1 MKLINIG
8 SNKDEQLNKQM
19 YKELKNEISQLRER
33 YRQLEELVKNNPDK
47 KVNKLMKKLKGE

>member
-19 YKELKNEISQLRER
+19 YKELKNEIAELRER

-47 KVNKLMKKLKGE
+47 KVNKLIKKLKGQ

>member
-19 YKELKNEISQLRER
+19 YKELKNEIAELRER

-47 KVNKLMKKLKGE
+47 KVNKLIKKLKGE

>member
-19 YKELKNEISQLRER
+19 YKELKNEISELRER

>member
-19 YKELKNEISQLRER
+19 YKELKNEIAELKER

-47 KVNKLMKKLKGE
+47 KVNKLIKKLKGQ

>member
-1 MKLINIG
+1 
-8 SNKDEQLNKQM
+8 M
-19 YKELKNEISQLRER
+19 YKELKNEISELRER